1 MPLFLSIFIVFMF
14 FMTASAQNPLTS
26 QFFDE
31 GMKAAQKEQYEK
43 ALENYQKALFYTK
56 YDQAS
61 DNFLAKIHFNI
72 GVCQYQSKRPKDAV
86 AEFKKAVKLSK
97 STYQKAFYALG
108 MAQIDL
114 KNSEEAVSA
123 FEQAVK
129 LKENDGEA
137 WFDLAVALIAE
148 KDFAAAEKALN
159 KSIKYKS
166 VAAPRAHNNLGVV
179 FALKGDLDNAEKE
192 FNTALRES
200 NGELIEAHE
209 NLQSCKTHR
218 QKFNKTSVANLQIS
232 NRTEARKQI

>member
-14 FMTASAQNPLTS
+14 FMTASAQNPLPS
-26 QFFDE
+26 QFFEE

-56 YDQAS
+56 YDETS

-72 GVCQYQSKRPKDAV
+72 GVCQYQLERPNEAV
-86 AEFKKAVKLSK
+86 AEFTKAVTLSK

-114 KNSEEAVSA
+114 KNRAEAVSA

-137 WFDLAVALIAE
+137 WFDLAVALIAG
-148 KDFAAAEKALN
+148 KDFDAAEKSLH
-159 KSIKYKS
+159 KSIKHKS
-166 VAAPRAHNNLGVV
+166 VASPRAHNNLGVI
-179 FALKGDLDNAEKE
+179 FALEGDLDNAEKE
-192 FNTALRES
+192 FKTALSES
-200 NGELIEAHE
+200 NGALIEARN
-209 NLQSCKTHR
+209 NLQACQTYK
-218 QKFNKTSVANLQIS
+218 QNFNKKSVANLQIS
-232 NRTEARKQI
+232 NRSERSKQI